1 MSASLS
7 VSTAT
12 AGSAISEKSR
22 QFGAIS
28 APEHGN
34 AGPELQRHSSTR
46 SSKSLERSTSLGDG
60 YTHPRVDQDQ
70 LRQSDDEVP
79 QQDVSADSQTDFV
92 VAWDQTGDPE
102 NPRNIPYARKW
113 LIVIIMAMGSGCG
126 TSASSIYTMTYPQLT
141 KEFGVSKLVA
151 TVGLST
157 FIVGLGTGPLFLA
170 PLSEFFGRRII
181 YIISFA
187 SFIIW
192 LIPCAVAQ
200 NIETMLIARFFNG
213 LSGSAFLSV
222 AGGTVGDIFDRH
234 QLAAPMMVY
243 TASPFMGP
251 EIGPLIG
258 GFICQYTTWRW
269 VFYVLLLWAGAI
281 GIAIVLFVPETYHP
295 VLLRRKATRL
305 RKETGD
311 DRWIAPIEK
320 LDRSL
325 VQTVLRSIYRPML
338 LLIFEPMCLNLCIF
352 SAILLGILYLFFGA
366 FQLVFSSVYGF
377 NLWQVGLSFMGL
389 LVGMAIAVAS
399 DPLWRR
405 NYARL
410 VRKREQA
417 AGKPEFEPEWRLP
430 PAIVGAPLVTIG
442 LFIFAWTI
450 FPHVHWIAPM
460 IGSLV
465 FGAGTILVY
474 SGIFTFLVESYPLY
488 AASALAANSFLRSS
502 FAGSFPLFGIQT
514 VIPDALHVA
523 YDLRLLRVEKDSVSL
538 DETGYIHHLPSF

>member
-7 VSTAT
+7 VSTAA

-113 LIVIIMAMGSGCG
+113 LIVIIMAMGSGCV

-157 FIVGLGTGPLFLA
+157 FIVGLGGHRTPI
-170 PLSEFFGRRII
+170 SSTII
-181 YIISFA
+181 R
-187 SFIIW
+187 
-192 LIPCAVAQ
+192 VAQ

-311 DRWIAPIEK
+311 DRWFAPIEK

-502 FAGSFPLFGIQT
+502 FAGSFPLFGIQSRWT
-514 VIPDALHVA
+514 AVLAVIPDALHVA

-538 DETGYIHHLPSF
+538 DETGYVHHLPSF

>member
-7 VSTAT
+7 VSTAA

-113 LIVIIMAMGSGCG
+113 LIVIIMAMGSGCV

-170 PLSEFFGRRII
+170 PLSEWV
-181 YIISFA
+181 ISLTGI
-187 SFIIW
+187 S
-192 LIPCAVAQ
+192 L
-200 NIETMLIARFFNG
+200 
-213 LSGSAFLSV
+213 
-222 AGGTVGDIFDRH
+222 RH

-311 DRWIAPIEK
+311 DRWFAPIEK

-538 DETGYIHHLPSF
+538 DETGYVHHLPSF